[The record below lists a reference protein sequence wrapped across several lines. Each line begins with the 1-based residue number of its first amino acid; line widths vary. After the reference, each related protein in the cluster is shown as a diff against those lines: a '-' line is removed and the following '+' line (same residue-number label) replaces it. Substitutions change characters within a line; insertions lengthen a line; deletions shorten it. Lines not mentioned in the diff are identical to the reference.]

1 MQVTADTRTRR
12 TRLLGSVLFYS
23 LAAVLLLAA
32 AVLYLKPVDVPVDSV
47 GDNYVSC
54 GSAFSAVNAESLRT
68 ALPRQR
74 PIPAEDL
81 RRVCDQRFESRVGLA
96 VLGTVGSALMVV
108 AGVAGTVVSRRRSGN
123 TSNTRRGLRA

>member
-1 MQVTADTRTRR
+1 MQVTADTGERR
-12 TRLLGSVLFYS
+12 TRLLGPVLFYS

-32 AVLYLKPVDVPVDSV
+32 AVLYLKPVDVSVDSV

-54 GSAFSAVNAESLRT
+54 GSAFSAVPTESLRT

-81 RRVCDQRFESRVGLA
+81 RSVCDQRFESRVGLA
-96 VLGTVGSALMVV
+96 VLGTVGSTSMVV
-108 AGVAGTVVSRRRSGN
+108 AGVVGSVVSRRRSGI
-123 TSNTRRGLRA
+123 TPNTR